1 MKKIALVF
9 TIFTLLITS
18 NIFAQEQLSLD
29 NAIRLGIK
37 NNSELLSQE
46 QEMVI
51 ASQRVKEAQ
60 FLYLPII
67 NFSAGAIASNVDYP
81 VVLSDDF
88 LSRYIDPARK
98 ESIYSIGIVAKQ
110 YLYAGGRN
118 KSTVRL
124 AKSYLK
130 EAQNRYDKIKNNAS
144 FDIKQKFYEAIYKDE
159 RLKTSQNFLRTAK
172 SIINGITDYSTKMQ
186 AEIITLTEIE
196 NDIHSYTN
204 DAESSKNEL
213 VKSLNKEIDFDIKY
227 EGKLKPKNVEIDL
240 SKAKLWA
247 MEFRPEFRSALY
259 DLEED
264 DIAVK
269 LSMSRSHPSVLLLGG
284 YENIGYSK
292 FSGLDNYYGGLFVN
306 LPLPY
311 DISTQVKQKKAERRQ
326 GSLKEAKLIDDIMF
340 EVIQSFEDLKF
351 WKEETARRD
360 NLYKSV
366 SAKYKKIDKT
376 SMNKYDYL
384 QVTKAK
390 YTVYQDYLYALY
402 KQILSEAKLEHA
414 IGRDID

>member
-1 MKKIALVF
+1 MKRVIFIFTILAVF
-9 TIFTLLITS
+9 TGI
-18 NIFAQEQLSLD
+18 NVFAQEQLSLD

-67 NFSAGAIASNVDYP
+67 NFSAGTIASNVDYP

-88 LSRYIDPARK
+88 LSRYIDPAKK
-98 ESIYSIGIVAKQ
+98 ESIYSVGIVAKQ

-130 EAQNRYDKIKNNAS
+130 EAQNRYDRIKNNAS
-144 FDIKQKFYEAIYKDE
+144 FDIKQKFYEVIYKDE
-159 RLKTSQNFLRTAK
+159 KLSTSKKFLTSTK
-172 SIINGITDYSTKMQ
+172 NIISQMTNYSDKMQ
-186 AEIITLTEIE
+186 AEIVMLTEIE
-196 NDIHSYTN
+196 NNIHTFSN
-204 DAESSKNEL
+204 ESESSRLEL
-213 VKSLNKEIDFDIKY
+213 IRSLNKEIDFDVKY
-227 EGKLKPKNVEIDL
+227 EGKLVPKNIDIDL

-292 FSGLDNYYGGLFVN
+292 FGGLDNYYGGLFVN

-340 EVIQSFEDLKF
+340 EVIQSYEDLKF
-351 WKEETARRD
+351 WKDETTRRD

-366 SAKYKKIDKT
+366 NAKYRKIDKA
-376 SMNKYDYL
+376 SMDMYDYL
-384 QVTKAK
+384 QITKAK
-390 YTVYQDYLYALY
+390 YSVYQDYLYALY
-402 KQILSEAKLEHA
+402 KQVLSEAKLEHA